1 MANNNELYNKR
12 EFDASFLTD
21 DQIFTI
27 IDEDNMVLYYYIVE
41 FDSNG
46 TQINVYNT
54 HKKTIKR
61 REDKLVAKKLIIVNN
76 AVNNWVKIVD
86 KTYIANNEADEYDV
100 IG

>member
-61 REDKLVAKKLIIVNN
+61 REDKLVSKKLIIVNN
-76 AVNNWVKIVD
+76 VVNNWVKIVD